1 MSKIPV
7 KRKCERKRIEIVFF
21 KFKLIKTSIILID
34 GEQSALSF
42 VYEIFQ
48 KT

>member
-1 MSKIPV
+1 MSKILV
-7 KRKCERKRIEIVFF
+7 QRKCERKRIEIVVF

-34 GEQSALSF
+34 VEQSALSF